1 MQRINYLYKLLIIIF
16 ISGCT
21 VGKKYQRP
29 TVQLP
34 ATFQDSVA
42 ASDSGI
48 AAMEWRTFFKDPTLI
63 DLIDTALRNSYDLQL
78 AVKRIEETEAYVK
91 QARMNYV
98 PSVDVGAA
106 AFTTN
111 PSNNSLNG
119 KNLESFIGKNH
130 VEDYTLSA
138 AVSWDV
144 YSWGKIKLQK
154 EAALADY
161 LASYEGAK
169 TVRTTLVAEI
179 ATGYYNLLM
188 LDEQLAIAQ
197 KNLALTDS
205 LVRMMQLQK
214 AAGQVTELAVQQT
227 EVQKQTAAL
236 LIPQL
241 EQQVAIQENA
251 IEILSGKLPA
261 KIARNA
267 DINSM
272 YVWDDLSTG
281 LPAALLSRRPD
292 VRQSEMELM
301 RANANVGV
309 AKASMYP
316 SLNITASGGLN
327 AFKTNTW
334 FSIPA
339 SLFFSA
345 GASIAQPVLQ
355 HRNLKTKYEVSA
367 IQKDEAVITFRQT
380 VLKAGGEVVNAL
392 VQLDKLKAQQ
402 QISSNRVDTLHKAI
416 GNATLLFRS
425 GLADYLEVLT
435 AQSNSLSAELTL
447 ADIQRQRLSAAV
459 ELYRALGG
467 GWK

>member
-138 AVSWDV
+138 AISWDV

-154 EAALADY
+154 EAALAAY

-251 IEILSGKLPA
+251 IKILSGKLPA

-345 GASIAQPVLQ
+345 GANIAQPVLQ

>member
-1 MQRINYLYKLLIIIF
+1 MNKLLFIIF

-21 VGKKYQRP
+21 VGKEYQRP

-34 ATFQDSVA
+34 ATFQDSVT

-63 DLIDTALRNSYDLQL
+63 DLIDTALNNSYDLQL

-91 QARMNYV
+91 QAKMNYV

-154 EAALADY
+154 EAALAAY

-251 IEILSGKLPA
+251 IKILSGKLPA

>member
-251 IEILSGKLPA
+251 IKILSGKLPA

-345 GASIAQPVLQ
+345 GANIAQPVLQ

>member
-1 MQRINYLYKLLIIIF
+1 MQRINYLYKLLF
-16 ISGCT
+16 LFFLSACS
-21 VGKKYQRP
+21 VGKEYQRP
-29 TVQLP
+29 SVQLP
-34 ATFQDSVA
+34 ATFQDSISS
-42 ASDSGI
+42 SDSGI
-48 AAMEWRTFFKDPTLI
+48 AALEWRTFFKDPTLI
-63 DLIDTALRNSYDLQL
+63 DLIDTALSNSYDLQL

-91 QARMNYV
+91 QAKMNYV
-98 PSVDVGAA
+98 PSVDVAA
-106 AFTTN
+106 TAFTTN

-214 AAGQVTELAVQQT
+214 DAGQVTELAVQQT

-251 IEILSGKLPA
+251 IKILSGKLPDRIQRKA
-261 KIARNA
+261 NIK
-267 DINSM
+267 SM

-281 LPAALLSRRPD
+281 LPASLLSRRPD
-292 VRQSEMELM
+292 VRQSELELV

-316 SLNITASGGLN
+316 SLNITASGGVN

-367 IQKDEAVITFRQT
+367 IQRDEAVITFRQT

-402 QISSNRVDTLHKAI
+402 QISSARVDTLHKAI

-435 AQSNSLSAELTL
+435 AQSNSLSAELTM
-447 ADIQRQRLSAAV
+447 ADIQRQRLAAVV

>member
-1 MQRINYLYKLLIIIF
+1 MYKLLIIIF

-251 IEILSGKLPA
+251 IKILSGKLPA

-345 GASIAQPVLQ
+345 GANIAQPVLQ

>member
-1 MQRINYLYKLLIIIF
+1 MQRINYLYKLLF
-16 ISGCT
+16 LFFLSACS
-21 VGKKYQRP
+21 VGKEYQRP
-29 TVQLP
+29 SVQLP
-34 ATFQDSVA
+34 ATFQDSISS
-42 ASDSGI
+42 SDSGI
-48 AAMEWRTFFKDPTLI
+48 AALEWRTFFKDPTLI
-63 DLIDTALRNSYDLQL
+63 DLIDTALSNSYDLQL

-91 QARMNYV
+91 QAKMNYV
-98 PSVDVGAA
+98 PSVDVAA
-106 AFTTN
+106 TAFTTN

-214 AAGQVTELAVQQT
+214 DAGQVTELAVQQT

-251 IEILSGKLPA
+251 IKILSGKLPDRIQRKA
-261 KIARNA
+261 NIK
-267 DINSM
+267 SM

-281 LPAALLSRRPD
+281 LPASLLSRRPD
-292 VRQSEMELM
+292 VRQSELELV

-316 SLNITASGGLN
+316 SLNITTSGGVN

-334 FSIPA
+334 FSIPT

-367 IQKDEAVITFRQT
+367 IQRDEAVITFRQT

-402 QISSNRVDTLHKAI
+402 QISSARVDTLHKAI

-435 AQSNSLSAELTL
+435 AQSNSLSAELTM
-447 ADIQRQRLSAAV
+447 ADIQRQRLAAVV

>member
-1 MQRINYLYKLLIIIF
+1 
-16 ISGCT
+16 
-21 VGKKYQRP
+21 
-29 TVQLP
+29 
-34 ATFQDSVA
+34 
-42 ASDSGI
+42 
-48 AAMEWRTFFKDPTLI
+48 
-63 DLIDTALRNSYDLQL
+63 
-78 AVKRIEETEAYVK
+78 
-91 QARMNYV
+91 
-98 PSVDVGAA
+98 
-106 AFTTN
+106 
-111 PSNNSLNG
+111 
-119 KNLESFIGKNH
+119 
-130 VEDYTLSA
+130 
-138 AVSWDV
+138 
-144 YSWGKIKLQK
+144 
-154 EAALADY
+154 
-161 LASYEGAK
+161 
-169 TVRTTLVAEI
+169 
-179 ATGYYNLLM
+179 M

-251 IEILSGKLPA
+251 IKILSGKLPA

-367 IQKDEAVITFRQT
+367 IQRDEAVITFRQT

>member
-1 MQRINYLYKLLIIIF
+1 MQRINYLYKLLFIIF

-119 KNLESFIGKNH
+119 KNLESFIGQNH
-130 VEDYTLSA
+130 VEDYSLSA
-138 AVSWDV
+138 TVSWDV

-154 EAALADY
+154 EAALAAY

-251 IEILSGKLPA
+251 IKILSGKLPA

-367 IQKDEAVITFRQT
+367 IQKDEAVITCRQT

>member
-1 MQRINYLYKLLIIIF
+1 MQRINYLYKLLF
-16 ISGCT
+16 LFFLSACS
-21 VGKKYQRP
+21 VGKEYQRP
-29 TVQLP
+29 SVQLP
-34 ATFQDSVA
+34 ATFQDSISS
-42 ASDSGI
+42 SDSGI
-48 AAMEWRTFFKDPTLI
+48 AALEWRTFFKDPTLI
-63 DLIDTALRNSYDLQL
+63 DLIDTALSNSYDLQL

-91 QARMNYV
+91 QAKMNYV
-98 PSVDVGAA
+98 PSVDVAA
-106 AFTTN
+106 TAFTTN

-214 AAGQVTELAVQQT
+214 DAGQVTELAVQQT

-251 IEILSGKLPA
+251 IKILSGKLPDRIQRKA
-261 KIARNA
+261 NIK
-267 DINSM
+267 SM

-281 LPAALLSRRPD
+281 LPASLLSRRPD
-292 VRQSEMELM
+292 VRQSELELV

-316 SLNITASGGLN
+316 SLNITASGGVN

-345 GASIAQPVLQ
+345 GASITQPVLQ

-367 IQKDEAVITFRQT
+367 IQRDEAVITFRQT

-402 QISSNRVDTLHKAI
+402 QISSARVDTLHKAI

-435 AQSNSLSAELTL
+435 AQSNSLSAELTM
-447 ADIQRQRLSAAV
+447 ADIQRQRLAAVV